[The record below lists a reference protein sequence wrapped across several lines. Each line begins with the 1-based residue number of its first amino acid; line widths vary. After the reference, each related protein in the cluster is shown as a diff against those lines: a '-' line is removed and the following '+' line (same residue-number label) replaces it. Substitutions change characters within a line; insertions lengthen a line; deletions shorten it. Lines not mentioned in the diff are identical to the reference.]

1 MKTQSEIVVAGL
13 GTWASH
19 LLTNPCKIK
28 ARSNTHKVRWLRACA
43 FIAQSVLGHIEA
55 KICLEEEGRIQFN
68 TADKKIQH
76 RVYVSNGGEWQSTW
90 PKERIQTQA
99 TKQILAYCYICT
111 DEASYLYM

>member
-19 LLTNPCKIK
+19 LLTNPCEIK

-68 TADKKIQH
+68 TADKRYSIKCMFPKAESG
-76 RVYVSNGGEWQSTW
+76 RVLGPRREFRFKQLNRYWHTPSV
-90 PKERIQTQA
+90 PKRR
-99 TKQILAYCYICT
+99 
-111 DEASYLYM
+111 SF